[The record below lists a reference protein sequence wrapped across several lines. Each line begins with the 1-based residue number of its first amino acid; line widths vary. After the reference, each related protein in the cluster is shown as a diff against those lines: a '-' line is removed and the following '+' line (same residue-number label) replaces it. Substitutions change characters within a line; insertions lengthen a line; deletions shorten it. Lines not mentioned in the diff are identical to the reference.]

1 MKKILII
8 LVCILCNTVTS
19 QEIGYTYQFISP
31 IYDSEKTV
39 QFKKGHK
46 VYVTMVGKDSISFS
60 YYKFTAGVNTEEL
73 NDKYYFIDKK
83 MIEPSVEDGD
93 GIFNNGNLDPSDIRT
108 FTLSVGD
115 FDKYLTRFYPRFKGV
130 SAGIFTVP
138 FKLRIDDFD
147 FEQNVNI
154 GMNLSFPFRMNR
166 LKNNEHLLTPT
177 LGIGL
182 ATISLNPN
190 NSDLEASDDENE
202 NRTAS
207 AFSIS
212 GGIMYQFSST
222 INIGFQY
229 GFDFLGNKD
238 KDIRWK
244 YDRKPWI
251 GIGINIGVSV
261 SDNEVSNPKNKS

>member
-1 MKKILII
+1 MKRFLTILLISI
-8 LVCILCNTVTS
+8 SYISLS
-19 QEIGYTYQFISP
+19 QELNTNYQFKAP
-31 IYDSEKTV
+31 AYNKNKTV
-39 QFKKGHK
+39 QFKKGHN
-46 VYVTMVGKDSISFS
+46 VYVTKIKKDSIEFS
-60 YYKFTAGVNTEEL
+60 YFKFVNGENAYFL
-73 NDKYYFIDKK
+73 NKKYYFKK
-83 MIEPSVEDGD
+83 SKELQINGGENY
-93 GIFNNGNLDPSDIRT
+93 NNGNLDLTDVKT
-108 FTLSVGD
+108 FTLSKED
-115 FDKYLTRFYPRFKGV
+115 FNNYLHRLYPRFKGV

-154 GMNLSFPFRMNR
+154 GMNLSFPFRMNK
-166 LKNNEHLLTPT
+166 LKENEHLLTPT

-190 NSDLEASDDENE
+190 NSDLEASDNENE

-212 GGIMYQFSST
+212 GGLMYQFNSS
-222 INIGFQY
+222 INIGLQY
-229 GFDFLGNKD
+229 GFDFLGNSD

-261 SDNEVSNPKNKS
+261 SNNENSNAENKPE